1 MVDANLQP
9 LQTLTGFI
17 CGHPRLRDELPRLY
31 FGPPQLP
38 NFDFDVD
45 PGFHF
50 DRDQDPASQNDVDP
64 CGSDSD
70 YVTLIETL

>member
-1 MVDANLQP
+1 
-9 LQTLTGFI
+9 
-17 CGHPRLRDELPRLY
+17 
-31 FGPPQLP
+31 
-38 NFDFDVD
+38 VD